1 MKKLFALLV
10 ASVFASSAF
19 AIGLGNDNPGGTGIA
34 TATQGQNQGQAQ
46 GQIQGQGQ
54 AQFTNVAVSNRISNE
69 SRAAATSFAAGGNAF
84 AGGGDA
90 RAVSG
95 GSQSGVNFNV
105 DYPAQV
111 AAVGLGG
118 LYPSAPC
125 MGTSN
130 IGGGNP
136 FFNVAVGT
144 SWESKE
150 CQIRETARS
159 FSAVGLT
166 NDAIAILCSSEYAAV
181 APSCAKAKAE

>member
-1 MKKLFALLV
+1 MKYVLLFLAAL
-10 ASVFASSAF
+10 SFNAF
-19 AIGLGNDNPGGTGIA
+19 AIGLGNDNPAGNSTNI
-34 TATQGQNQGQAQ
+34 QAV
-46 GQIQGQGQ
+46 G
-54 AQFTNVAVSNRISNE
+54 VDVSNRISNDT
-69 SRAAATSFAAGGNAF
+69 RAAATSFANSQSISQGGLGQAVA
-84 AGGGDA
+84 AGGG
-90 RAVSG
+90 VSLT
-95 GSQSGVNFNV
+95 V
-105 DYPAQV
+105 PAGV

-136 FFNVAVGT
+136 FFNIAVGT

-159 FSAVGLT
+159 FAAVGLN

-181 APSCAKAKAE
+181 APSCAKTKE

>member
-1 MKKLFALLV
+1 MKRIILLALTLFAT
-10 ASVFASSAF
+10 SAF
-19 AIGLGNDNPGGTGIA
+19 AVGIGNDNPGSLIGSSQT
-34 TATQGQNQGQAQ
+34 
-46 GQIQGQGQ
+46 QGQGQ
-54 AQFTNVAVSNRISNE
+54 AQMTSVSNRIDNAVRAS
-69 SRAAATSFAAGGNAF
+69 AAAYVASMNNAQ
-84 AGGGDA
+84 
-90 RAVSG
+90 AVSG

-105 DYPAQV
+105 EYPAQV

-150 CQIRETARS
+150 CQVRETARS
-159 FSAVGLT
+159 FAAIGLT
-166 NDAIAILCSSEYAAV
+166 QDAVAILCSSEYASM
-181 APSCAKAKAE
+181 APSCAKKE